1 MKQVVARVPKKKNP
15 PKPQGDVQGPA
26 LYGTADEVG
35 TPVYAEREKSAKAAE
50 AAGAK
55 AANDALAQQ
64 KAMLAAI
71 KASGG
76 SSADAK
82 AMAALKKNAD
92 AIRKAISSGSYGQQY
107 DDLITQLGGMTDT
120 ARTQINEGY
129 GSLATMLGQ
138 QTNPYADLRFQAVQT
153 NPALAQFMQSQGG
166 SMDQLNTRVSAE
178 NTANQAATTQFQNI
192 ADLLGARQVSGNTQR
207 TADVEAARLA
217 ALADLQSQ
225 SGAYNF
231 AVNQQKQ
238 AERNRLNQILLE
250 LAAKGVNVGGIY

>member
-1 MKQVVARVPKKKNP
+1 
-15 PKPQGDVQGPA
+15 
-26 LYGTADEVG
+26 
-35 TPVYAEREKSAKAAE
+35 
-50 AAGAK
+50 
-55 AANDALAQQ
+55 
-64 KAMLAAI
+64 
-71 KASGG
+71 
-76 SSADAK
+76 
-82 AMAALKKNAD
+82 
-92 AIRKAISSGSYGQQY
+92 
-107 DDLITQLGGMTDT
+107 
-120 ARTQINEGY
+120 
-129 GSLATMLGQ
+129 
-138 QTNPYADLRFQAVQT
+138 
-153 NPALAQFMQSQGG
+153 
-166 SMDQLNTRVSAE
+166 MDQLNTRVSAE